1 MSSEMPQEQKRAE
14 KASIK
19 RQRYR
24 NKEYTFVSVF
34 FVLIFLSLIGY
45 LIYFDGAKSQEFI
58 NSPYN
63 TRQDTFA
70 DRVVR
75 GDILS
80 ADGQVLAHTD
90 VSEDGTE
97 ERVYPYSNIFSHVVG
112 YASNGKSGLESEA
125 NFQLLSSHSF
135 FLDQLKN
142 QFNGQKN
149 MGDTVISTL
158 DSTIQTTAYNALGD
172 RNGAVIAIEPSTG
185 KILAMV
191 SKPDFDPNTI
201 EEDWSYYVS
210 DSDSSNLLNRAIS
223 GQYPPGST
231 FKIVTALD
239 YFREKGTFENY
250 SYTCEGSITEE
261 EHTIRCYGGTVH
273 GTEDFYS
280 AFANSCNS
288 AFADIGI
295 SLGGSSLLE
304 TSEDLLFN
312 QKLPFSSAKQ
322 STFTLDGDSPVPLI
336 MQTAIGQGNTLV
348 SPLHMAL
355 ITCSIA
361 NHGVLMKPYLID
373 EVVNDEGESV
383 SQTKPS
389 AYKRLMT
396 NNEANLLE
404 KLMSG
409 VVEYGTASALSGRSY
424 QVAGKTGSAEYDE
437 SGASHSWFVG
447 YCSDEDPDLV
457 VAVIVENG
465 GTGSEAAVPIAGQI
479 FDAYYASQAAANATE
494 PEVDYSDYEDE
505 ESSQG
510 WFDIFTD
517 ESSSDDSDS
526 SYDDSDWDYVQ
537 DDWNTDDDS
546 NWEYIYEE
554 PDDTEPD
561 DSDGGYTEPDYGDYE
576 DTSPDD
582 WDYGDNGGSDE
593 DNWNSGDED
602 NGDSGQNTGDG
613 EIDVTQSEEGT
624 YN

>member
-1 MSSEMPQEQKRAE
+1 MLQEQKLAE

-45 LIYFDGAKSQEFI
+45 VIYFDGAKAQEFI

-90 VSEDGTE
+90 VAEDGTE

-112 YASNGKSGLESEA
+112 YDSNGKSGLESEA

-210 DSDSSNLLNRAIS
+210 DSESSNLLNRATN

-273 GTEDFYS
+273 GVEDFYS

-322 STFTLDGDSPVPLI
+322 STFTLNGDSPVPLI

-373 EVVNDEGESV
+373 EVVNDEGDSV
-383 SQTKPS
+383 SKTKPS

-396 NNEANLLE
+396 NNEANLLD

-437 SGASHSWFVG
+437 NGSSHSWFVG
-447 YCSDEDPDLV
+447 YCSEEDPDLV

-479 FDAYYASQAAANATE
+479 FDAYYTSQAAANATE

-505 ESSQG
+505 DSSQG
-510 WFDIFTD
+510 WFDISD
-517 ESSSDDSDS
+517 ISSSEGSDS
-526 SYDDSDWDYVQ
+526 SYEDSNWDYIQ
-537 DDWNTDDDS
+537 DDWNSEDNSDG
-546 NWEYIYEE
+546 EYIYEE
-554 PDDTEPD
+554 PSETEPD
-561 DSDGGYTEPDYGDYE
+561 NSDWDDAESDYVETQDPSQDDWGYE
-576 DTSPDD
+576 DDSGGDSGWNPD
-582 WDYGDNGGSDE
+582 NE
-593 DNWNSGDED
+593 N
-602 NGDSGQNTGDG
+602 NGDSFQDDWDG

-624 YN
+624 YNY